1 MAKEFGVATYVA
13 MKVTEALVL
22 ITAHGTAPNWNTRV
36 TLEQLPWRIWPPRF
50 GLYFDT
56 PDIALPALRPF
67 TVSSLFAYPASL
79 GQVTIID
86 AAGQHEVKIGSAI
99 DAGRS
104 RRGQGQCRARRST
117 PTSRSACANCMIAP
131 VDAMVP
137 MIFRKAHGP
146 DTYKGCEDWIAKNC
160 GKA

>member
-36 TLEQLPWRIWPPRF
+36 ALEQLPWRIWPPRF

-86 AAGQHEVKIGSAI
+86 AAGQHEVKIGSAMML
-99 DAGRS
+99 DAAAEDRVNADKAFNAYQQIGV
-104 RRGQGQCRARRST
+104 
-117 PTSRSACANCMIAP
+117 ANCMIAP

>member
-1 MAKEFGVATYVA
+1 MAKEFGVATYTA
-13 MKVTEALVL
+13 MKVTEVLVL

-67 TVSSLFAYPASL
+67 TVSGLFAYPASL

-86 AAGQHEVKIGSAI
+86 AAGQHDVKIGSAMML
-99 DAGRS
+99 DAAAEDRVNADKAFNAYQQIGV
-104 RRGQGQCRARRST
+104 
-117 PTSRSACANCMIAP
+117 ANCMIAP

-146 DTYKGCEDWIAKNC
+146 DTYKGCEDWIARNC
-160 GKA
+160 GKG